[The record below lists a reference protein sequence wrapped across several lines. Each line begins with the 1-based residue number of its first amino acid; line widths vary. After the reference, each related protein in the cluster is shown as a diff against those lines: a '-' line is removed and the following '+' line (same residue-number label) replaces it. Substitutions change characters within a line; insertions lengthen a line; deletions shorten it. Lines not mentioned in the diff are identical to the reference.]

1 KAAHTVPEQ
10 MAVREGPHTYGIQ
23 STDFTGLRTPGQS
36 LTSSEAPAVHC
47 AMPRPPNLEKAP
59 INLVY
64 RILWIFWG
72 DDAAY
77 WERLEMA
84 GTLALIYSTSIP
96 YVTFASKQHSY
107 LRSGY
112 LSCLTI
118 LAVSK
123 ITETLTRHPDASN
136 NAISF
141 RRDCVWLGLLALA
154 PAIYTR
160 LHTRDTPPSLAI
172 DLVRL
177 TGWNVLGALCS
188 LARIPERFGVV
199 GNWQLSLYTMHFL
212 LVLSNITYAQR
223 VWDFIVQ

>member
-1 KAAHTVPEQ
+1 MISFLLYHFPTSPATISRAQFVTFYSVG
-10 MAVREGPHTYGIQ
+10 V
-23 STDFTGLRTPGQS
+23 LLWS
-36 LTSSEAPAVHC
+36 LCS
-47 AMPRPPNLEKAP
+47 
-59 INLVY
+59 LVY

-107 LRSGY
+107 LRLGY

-177 TGWNVLGALCS
+177 TGWNMLGALCS
-188 LARIPERFGVV
+188 LARIPEIFGVV
-199 GNWQLSLYTMHFL
+199 GNWQPSLYTMHFL

-223 VWDFIVQ
+223 VWDFMVQ